1 MPRTL
6 EHFAQ
11 ICACSRLTML
21 DHFKQGKCM
30 LDWNNEESNGSHDSD
45 NTDDDDDK
53 PSGGDSDGSSPDQS
67 PDSDSR
73 NSLGSK
79 HSGGGEDGDAGGG
92 SGAGNPPI
100 QGGFFQ
106 FQLSETNPGT
116 NVTDLQLSLTPQS
129 SQRFKRVSSAA
140 PELPNSNAPHGPIAA
155 EQCSMHGSSSS
166 TETNDKTTLA
176 RDVLA
181 EPVTSRE
188 MAQLTTRGGS
198 KSPSIK
204 HHFWRRAHI
213 TIDRLPDSNKGA
225 SYTHHSDS
233 SVDAAARLRLLS
245 AGSPSGLPQMLDTLP
260 ELDLVDCTEIS
271 SRKTSSTDVNTK
283 QPGEPLPVVASAS
296 ISQSFLSVKLLGA
309 GGFSTV
315 DEVLHRETNLRV
327 GRKTLKNRS
336 RSAAEE
342 LRQEVSVLQKLRHP
356 HIIRFL
362 GAYSKGDK
370 MSILLSP
377 VAETTLALWLEKSAL
392 QRPTGLTETMLKM
405 FGCLVSSV
413 RYLHEQRPVIIHMD
427 IKPQNILIT
436 QGDQESPHVV
446 LSDFGT
452 SSSDDSVE
460 RKPLTRRYI
469 APEVFE
475 GFTRKQA
482 ADIWS
487 LGCVFTEMAAVSF
500 SQFDAK
506 WLDFRQEYSGRT
518 GKHYWQDLPGLQDKL
533 SSFLDSAAT
542 HTEKTVV
549 HELKSM
555 LSPLPAERPDAASL
569 SLKFVP
575 APCCLNWPNDQAIF
589 PGPNEEL
596 SNAEML
602 TQEDGVDCCTQHVH
616 VTDSDKSEQGLL
628 DNAKLWL
635 EDCSHSHDVCQQ
647 TVSSAKALPTR
658 LVDLRPDGTE
668 GPSVR
673 IVNGASIQP
682 SPSSVEYVAL
692 SHAWTQTQVTLTSE
706 RIAAMQEGLPR
717 ETLPKQLES
726 AIQAAQHLGYRY
738 MWLDSL
744 CILQDSD
751 ADKRYEC
758 ANMATVY
765 RNAAL
770 TIVLDQLDKQALSTH
785 RNVTGHTP
793 LDQTANDTSGGI
805 DFTCSGFNW
814 NTGAWV
820 LQERLLS
827 RRFLHIGPEQMYWEC
842 NALKAS
848 STFPR
853 GLSPLLWEKIHSKTS
868 ASTPRH
874 DDPKAKNASTVAL
887 DTNQRPTGIPLRHC
901 QWIKKYGDGVRDDP
915 CDSRN
920 ATHPTCGCV
929 EKRFNTFGRQD
940 NTERCK
946 SAEDPQDSSAP
957 LVESFSAINMKE
969 GVTTGKVVAAMV

>member
-1 MPRTL
+1 
-6 EHFAQ
+6 
-11 ICACSRLTML
+11 ML

-53 PSGGDSDGSSPDQS
+53 PSGDDSDGNSPDQS
-67 PDSDSR
+67 SDSDSH
-73 NSLGSK
+73 NSPSSK
-79 HSGGGEDGDAGGG
+79 HSGGGDYGGGDGD
-92 SGAGNPPI
+92 SGTGNPPL

-106 FQLSETNPGT
+106 FQLSDLNGCTNA
-116 NVTDLQLSLTPQS
+116 TDLQRSLKPQS
-129 SQRFKRVSSAA
+129 SQRSKQASSAA
-140 PELPNSNAPHGPIAA
+140 PELPNSNAPHGPIPT
-155 EQCSMHGSSSS
+155 EQCSLHGSSSS
-166 TETNDKTTLA
+166 TETSDKTALG

-181 EPVTSRE
+181 EPVAPHEVT
-188 MAQLTTRGGS
+188 QPTTRGGA

-204 HHFWRRAHI
+204 HHFWKRAHI
-213 TIDRLPDSNKGA
+213 TIGGTDATQLQALPDSSKGA

-233 SVDAAARLRLLS
+233 SVDAAARLRLRS
-245 AGSPSGLPQMLDTLP
+245 ADSPSGLPQVLETLP
-260 ELDLVDCTEIS
+260 ELNPVDCTVIS
-271 SRKTSSTDVNTK
+271 SRSTSSTDANSK
-283 QPGEPLPVVASAS
+283 QSGEPLLVTTSAS

-342 LRQEVSVLQKLRHP
+342 LRKEVSVLQKLRHP

-392 QRPTGLTETMLKM
+392 QRPTGLIETMLKM

-413 RYLHEQRPVIIHMD
+413 RYLHEQRPVVIHMD

-452 SSSDDSVE
+452 SSSDDSDGQ

-469 APEVFE
+469 APEAFD

-487 LGCVFTEMAAVSF
+487 LGCVFSEMAAVSF
-500 SQFDAK
+500 GQSNMK
-506 WLDFRQEYSGRT
+506 WIDFRQEYSGRT
-518 GKHYWQDLPGLQDKL
+518 GKHYWQDLPGLQDRL
-533 SSFLDSAAT
+533 SSFLDDAAT
-542 HTEKTVV
+542 HTERTVV
-549 HELKSM
+549 HELRSM
-555 LSPLPAERPDAASL
+555 LSPVPAERPDAASL

-589 PGPNEEL
+589 PGPDEEL

-602 TQEDGVDCCTQHVH
+602 VHEDGVDCRTQHVH
-616 VTDSDKSEQGLL
+616 VTDAGKSEQGLF
-628 DNAKLWL
+628 DDAKLWL
-635 EDCSHSHDVCQQ
+635 EDCSHAHDVCQQ
-647 TVSSAKALPTR
+647 TVSAAKALPTR

-668 GPSVR
+668 GLSVR
-673 IVNGASIQP
+673 IVNGASIQQ
-682 SPSSVEYVAL
+682 SPSAVEYVAL

-706 RIAAMQEGLPR
+706 RFAAMQEGLPR
-717 ETLPKQLES
+717 ETLPKQVES

-744 CILQDSD
+744 CVLQDSD
-751 ADKRYEC
+751 TDKRYEC

-770 TIVLDQLDKQALSTH
+770 TIVLDQLDRQASSIQTH
-785 RNVTGHTP
+785 SDTGHRP
-793 LDQTANDTSGGI
+793 LSQTADASGGI
-805 DFTCSGFNW
+805 DFASSGFNW

-853 GLSPLLWEKIHSKTS
+853 GLSPLLWEKVHSKAS
-868 ASTPRH
+868 ASAPCH
-874 DDPKAKNASTVAL
+874 DDTNAKNAATPAL
-887 DTNQRPTGIPLRHC
+887 DPTQRHGNIRRRHC
-901 QWIKKYGDGVRDDP
+901 QWMKKYGDGVRDSICTSID
-915 CDSRN
+915 
-920 ATHPTCGCV
+920 AVHATCGCV
-929 EKRFNTFGRQD
+929 DESSSTSERQD
-940 NTERCK
+940 RTEQCQ
-946 SAEDPQDSSAP
+946 SAADTQCGSTLSAKM
-957 LVESFSAINMKE
+957 FSASDIKE
-969 GVTTGKVVAAMV
+969 RVTVEKIGDAMV

>member
-1 MPRTL
+1 MYVL
-6 EHFAQ
+6 
-11 ICACSRLTML
+11 SLTFTS

-30 LDWNNEESNGSHDSD
+30 LDWNDEESNGSHDSD

-53 PSGGDSDGSSPDQS
+53 PSGDDFDGNSSDQS
-67 PDSDSR
+67 PDSNPDNGS
-73 NSLGSK
+73 GSK
-79 HSGGGEDGDAGGG
+79 HSGSGDYGGGGGG
-92 SGAGNPPI
+92 SGTGESLT

-106 FQLSETNPGT
+106 FQLSELNGDTKA
-116 NVTDLQLSLTPQS
+116 VTDLRRSLNLQR
-129 SQRFKRVSSAA
+129 SQQASSAA
-140 PELPNSNAPHGPIAA
+140 PELPNPNAPHDPNPTK
-155 EQCSMHGSSSS
+155 QCSLYGSSSS
-166 TETNDKTTLA
+166 TETSDKTALA
-176 RDVLA
+176 RDVLT
-181 EPVTSRE
+181 EPLTKYEV
-188 MAQLTTRGGS
+188 AQPTARGGG
-198 KSPSIK
+198 KSPLIE
-204 HHFWRRAHI
+204 HHFWKRAHI
-213 TIDRLPDSNKGA
+213 TIDSTDATQLQILPDSSKGA
-225 SYTHHSDS
+225 KYTHHSDS

-245 AGSPSGLPQMLDTLP
+245 VGLSSGISQMPETLP
-260 ELDLVDCTEIS
+260 ELDLVDCTVVS
-271 SRKTSSTDVNTK
+271 SRKTLSTDANSK
-283 QPGEPLPVVASAS
+283 QSGEPLPAATSALV
-296 ISQSFLSVKLLGA
+296 SQSFLSVKLLGA

-327 GRKTLKNRS
+327 GRKTLKNRTS
-336 RSAAEE
+336 SAAEE
-342 LRQEVSVLQKLRHP
+342 LRKEVNVLQKLRHP

-362 GAYSKGDK
+362 GAYSRDDK
-370 MSILLSP
+370 MSILISP

-392 QRPTGLTETMLKM
+392 QRPAGLTETMLKM

-413 RYLHEQRPVIIHMD
+413 RYLHEQRPVVIHMD

-436 QGDQESPHVV
+436 QGDQGSPHVV

-452 SSSDDSVE
+452 SSSDDSDDQ

-469 APEVFE
+469 APEVFD

-487 LGCVFTEMAAVSF
+487 LGCVFSEMAAVSF
-500 SQFDAK
+500 SQSNMR
-506 WLDFRQEYSGRT
+506 WLDFRQEYSGRA
-518 GKHYWQDLPGLQDKL
+518 GKHYWQDLPGLQDRL
-533 SSFLDSAAT
+533 SSFLQEAST
-542 HTEKTVV
+542 HTERTVV
-549 HELKSM
+549 HEIRTM
-555 LSPLPAERPDAASL
+555 LSPVPAERPNAASL

-596 SNAEML
+596 NNAEMIARD
-602 TQEDGVDCCTQHVH
+602 DGVDCRTQHPH
-616 VTDSDKSEQGLL
+616 GTDTSRSQLGLL

-635 EDCSHSHDVCQQ
+635 EDCSHSHDACQQ
-647 TVSSAKALPTR
+647 TASDTKALPTR

-668 GPSVR
+668 GQTVR
-673 IVNGASIQP
+673 IVNGDSIRP

-692 SHAWTQTQVTLTSE
+692 SHAGNQKQQLTLTSE
-706 RIAAMQEGLPR
+706 RFAAMQEGLPR

-751 ADKRYEC
+751 EDKRYEC

-770 TIVLDQLDKQALSTH
+770 TIVLDQLDRQASSTSWH
-785 RNVTGHTP
+785 SDTGHTP
-793 LDQTANDTSGGI
+793 PSQTTGDASGSI
-805 DFTCSGFNW
+805 DFTSSGFNW

-853 GLSPLLWEKIHSKTS
+853 GLPPLLWEKVHSKAPLSSPHRNDANANNAATS
-868 ASTPRH
+868 T
-874 DDPKAKNASTVAL
+874 L
-887 DTNQRPTGIPLRHC
+887 DTTPHLGHTHLRHC
-901 QWIKKYGDGVRDDP
+901 QWTKKYEGGVSNKICASAEVAAP
-915 CDSRN
+915 
-920 ATHPTCGCV
+920 ATCGCA
-929 EKRFNTFGRQD
+929 EKSFNLSSRRTKADQCQHAANPQREISVPEEGI
-940 NTERCK
+940 
-946 SAEDPQDSSAP
+946 SACCAKKRIANETMD
-957 LVESFSAINMKE
+957 
-969 GVTTGKVVAAMV
+969 